1 MSENIKQDIKQ
12 DVKQDLKDEFLDYVK
27 QIKNGAILVNIL
39 KELSSDPLR
48 RAVEDK
54 VQQLIIDN
62 IESSCTPKDDVDTYK
77 DTDVPIYEKLS
88 VGDVYIV
95 RIVEKGLE
103 FIQNDG
109 EDVKY
114 KRIEL
119 SIDKP
124 S

>member
-1 MSENIKQDIKQ
+1 MVEDNKQDIKQ
-12 DVKQDLKDEFLDYVK
+12 DIKDEFLDYIK
-27 QIKNGAILVNIL
+27 QIKNSAALVNVI
-39 KELSSDPLR
+39 KELSSDPF
-48 RAVEDK
+48 K
-54 VQQLIIDN
+54 QQLIIDN
-62 IESSCTPKDDVDTYK
+62 IESSCTPKDDIDEYK
-77 DTDVPIYEKLS
+77 DTDIPIYEKLS
-88 VGDVYIV
+88 VGDIYIV

-114 KRIEL
+114 RRIEL